1 MIERFAPTILPDL
14 PQSRRLAALVAD
26 LWADQDVVALWLGGS
41 LARGE
46 GDRYS
51 DVDLRVA
58 LRPETYS
65 PDQIPES
72 ARQLISAAVTRL
84 PLRFGGEAVIWH
96 MMLDNGEM
104 YDLHVQP
111 SSEKPPYEAR
121 LVLACRD
128 ADFGEQLIDGEDRSV
143 DFPPA
148 VPDDIR
154 QLVVFCWMNQQ
165 KHQKVLYRGLPLLSW
180 QGELLMRQELVRL
193 WFVLATGNDCGP
205 VRRLTIHTLTP
216 VIQAVQAQMGADALA
231 LVGQPMR
238 TEAEIIAGAADL
250 REELARVGRL
260 LAEKLGFDYP
270 AAAEATVRRTW
281 QEFRNE

>member
-1 MIERFAPTILPDL
+1 MIANFDPTTLPNL

-26 LWADQDVVALWLGGS
+26 LWADPNVVALWLGGS
-41 LARGE
+41 LARGQ

-58 LRPETYS
+58 LRPEAYS

-72 ARQLISAAVTRL
+72 ARQFISAAVTRV
-84 PLRFGGEAVIWH
+84 PLRFGGEAVVWH

-128 ADFGEQLIDGEDRSV
+128 ADFGEQLIGGEDRSV

-154 QLVVFCWMNQQ
+154 QLVAFCWMNQQ

-193 WFVLATGNDCGP
+193 WFVLATGTDCGP

-216 VIQAVQAQMGADALA
+216 VIQALQAQMGADALA

-238 TEAEIIAGAADL
+238 TEAELIAGAAKL

-260 LAEKLGFDYP
+260 LAEKLGFDYSS
-270 AAAEATVRRTW
+270 AAEATVRRTW